1 MGLAEE
7 TLDSSPSNGTRSN
20 KKTKLVIV
28 LLLASLTIFFRE
40 PIGSFLKEALDWIEA
55 QGTVGAIYFTLL
67 YIVTTILLV
76 PGSILTLGAGAI
88 YGVFW
93 GTIVV
98 SIASVAGATAAF
110 LIGRNFARDWVS
122 EQIEK
127 QPRFKAVNSA
137 ISEEGRNIV
146 FLIRLSPA
154 FPFNFL
160 NYAFGLTT
168 VKLWDYVLASWA
180 GMLPGTILYVYL
192 GSIAG
197 DVARAEGKSPLEWAF
212 LIIGLLAT
220 VGLTIYVTKL
230 AKRSLDKKTNKE

>member
-1 MGLAEE
+1 M
-7 TLDSSPSNGTRSN
+7 DPSSSGNTKSNNRS
-20 KKTKLVIV
+20 KLVIV
-28 LLLASLTIFFRE
+28 LLLVALTIFFRE
-40 PIGSFLKEALDWIEA
+40 PVGNFLKEALDWIEA
-55 QGTVGAIYFTLL
+55 KGTVGANYFILL
-67 YIVTTILLV
+67 YIITTILLV

-110 LIGRNFARDWVS
+110 LIGRNFARDWVNK
-122 EQIEK
+122 QIEK

-160 NYAFGLTT
+160 NYAFGLTK

-180 GMLPGTILYVYL
+180 GMLPGTVLYVYL

-220 VGLTIYVTKL
+220 VGVTIYVTKL
-230 AKRSLDKKTNKE
+230 AKKSLDKKTDKE